1 LSTQVILEQL
11 NLASV
16 KIQRVKRLY
25 RTDSRVAAR
34 MALLRILE
42 PLAGF
47 VLDSGLSI
55 HEVMTIFREA
65 AVRSIASQQRKV
77 SRRTNISG
85 ISASTGIPRAE
96 VSRVLKSRSK
106 TSESGNR
113 GRQSTSKVLNAWH
126 QNPKFTNA
134 NGQPADLR
142 IYGRGATFEKLVKG
156 YGGGIP
162 IRAMLD
168 ELTRTGAI
176 EIKSPQLVRLK
187 SLVAIERGVTPQVIK
202 AFGDRTTELI
212 STLLQNM
219 RHPEAS
225 GFVASVFGTAI
236 SQDAIPLIRNELAT
250 RGANLLADIEDILV
264 KGPVVRRRSRSG
276 PRESNVSVTM
286 FLHESGTKFSSEAP
300 PFVKRR
306 NFRRDT

>member
-1 LSTQVILEQL
+1 
-11 NLASV
+11 LAPV
-16 KIQRVKRLY
+16 KIHRVKSLY
-25 RTDSRVAAR
+25 RTDSRVVAR
-34 MALLRILE
+34 KALLRILE

-55 HEVMTIFREA
+55 HEVMSIFREA
-65 AVRSIASQQRKV
+65 AVRSIASQQREV
-77 SRRTNISG
+77 SRRINISG
-85 ISASTGIPRAE
+85 ISASTGITRAE
-96 VSRVLKSRSK
+96 VSRLLKSTSK

-142 IYGRGATFEKLVKG
+142 IYGRGATFERLVKG

-162 IRAMLD
+162 TRAMLD

-176 EIKSPQLVRLK
+176 EVKSPQLVRLK

-212 STLLQNM
+212 STLLRNM

-225 GFVASVFGTAI
+225 EFVASVFGTAI
-236 SQDAIPLIRNELAT
+236 SKDAIPLIRKELAT
-250 RGANLLADIEDILV
+250 RGANFLADIEDLLV
-264 KGPVVRRRSRSG
+264 KRPVVRRRSRSG
-276 PRESNVSVTM
+276 PRKSNVSVTM
-286 FLHESGTKFSSEAP
+286 FLHESGMKLSTEAAP
-300 PFVKRR
+300 VVKRR

>member
-1 LSTQVILEQL
+1 V
-11 NLASV
+11 A
-16 KIQRVKRLY
+16 
-25 RTDSRVAAR
+25 RT
-34 MALLRILE
+34 ALLRILE

-55 HEVMTIFREA
+55 HEVMGLFREA
-65 AVRSIASQQRKV
+65 AVRSIASQQREL
-77 SRRTNISG
+77 SRRVNISG

-96 VSRVLKSRSK
+96 VSRVLKATSK
-106 TSESGNR
+106 IRESGNR

-126 QNPKFTNA
+126 QNPRFTNA
-134 NGQPADLR
+134 NGQPADLK
-142 IYGRGATFEKLVKG
+142 IYGRGATFEKLVKDH
-156 YGGGIP
+156 GGGIP

-187 SLVAIERGVTPQVIK
+187 SLIAIERGVTPQVIK
-202 AFGDRTTELI
+202 AFGDRTTELL

-225 GFVASVFGTAI
+225 GFVASVSGTAI
-236 SQDAIPLIRNELAT
+236 PRDAIPLIRKELAT
-250 RGANLLADIEDILV
+250 RGANFLADFEDILV
-264 KGPVVRRRSRSG
+264 KGPGARRRSRSG
-276 PRESNVSVTM
+276 PRESNVSVTL
-286 FLHESGTKFSSEAP
+286 FLHESGTKLSTEGRP
-300 PFVKRR
+300 CIKRR